1 MRTEA
6 SEIQVNLVFCCS
18 AHESSHSIF
27 EDIVDTDQFR
37 WVFVARIACRTAHL
51 SLPLLQ
57 GKWPIVKNDAL
68 MRNHR
73 VVRTSTWKEESLQS
87 TTGLAIP
94 MSEEYFLPLH
104 SHVTEDVTSAKKR
117 LLHRSWEGA

>member
-73 VVRTSTWKEESLQS
+73 VVRTSTWKEESPVITIDHGAS
-87 TTGLAIP
+87 DTNVGRIFP
-94 MSEEYFLPLH
+94 S
-104 SHVTEDVTSAKKR
+104 VT
-117 LLHRSWEGA
+117 